1 VDLSDRIKLGYERFN
16 RREWEAIAAGLP
28 DDFEAVDHL
37 DERRARG
44 SDALQR
50 ITNANADMAFA
61 DMKMEPME
69 TLVRPARG
77 ESVDVLVRVQ
87 TTATGE
93 ASGMPL
99 TDEVGQI
106 WTFERGVP
114 VRFEQFRTWEDAE
127 RAAGAD

>member
-1 VDLSDRIKLGYERFN
+1 MDLSDRIKLGYERFN
-16 RREWEAIAAGLP
+16 RREWEAISAGLP

-114 VRFEQFRTWEDAE
+114 VRFEQFRTWEDAK
-127 RAAGAD
+127 RAAGAG